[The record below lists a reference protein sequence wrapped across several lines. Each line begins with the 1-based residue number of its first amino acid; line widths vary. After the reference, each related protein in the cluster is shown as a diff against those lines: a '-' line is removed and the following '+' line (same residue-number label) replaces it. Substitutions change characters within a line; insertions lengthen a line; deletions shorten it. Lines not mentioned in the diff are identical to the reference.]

1 MEQSKL
7 TRRVLLGAGLSA
19 TAAVTLPLHAQV
31 FPPSGYGKPAG
42 TFPFEPRVFRE
53 RRERVMQELKT
64 GLAVVYGADNVVT
77 NSPVGPAFQQDPDFA
92 WLTGITD
99 EPGAVLL
106 LAPGELQDR
115 EMLLLP
121 SRNPEAE
128 RWNVERVPLGAELE
142 RRTGFQQVARV
153 SQLGGLVTTLAARH
167 KELHFL
173 GPLVGPNSPIPP
185 VLDLYGKVA
194 QRIPGVKTIDSSAL
208 LPRLRIVKEPR
219 ELEMIKKAVAATRRG
234 HQAAMRS
241 VRPGWNER
249 QLTELVE
256 AEFRAGGGQGLGFGT
271 IVATGRNAAS
281 LHYTG
286 GEGPINAGEMILID
300 AGASVGGYASDITRT
315 FPASGVFTSKQR
327 ADYDL
332 VLEAQNAAVRTLK
345 AGVHYRDLSEAAKD
359 VFRRAGRIDEF
370 THGLGHLVGL
380 HVHDAGDTSQP
391 LPAGAVLTIEPGLYL
406 QSENYGIRIED
417 MYLITPNGAEHLSA
431 GIPRTAIEIEQFMAT
446 GRT

>member
-1 MEQSKL
+1 MEQVKL
-7 TRRVLLGAGLSA
+7 TRRLLIGAGLSA
-19 TAAVTLPLHAQV
+19 TAAVTFPLHGQV
-31 FPPSGYGKPAG
+31 FPPPEYGRPAG
-42 TFPFEPRVFRE
+42 TFPFEPAVFRE
-53 RRERVMQELKT
+53 RRERLMRELKT
-64 GLAVVYGADNVVT
+64 GLAVVYGADQVVT
-77 NSPVGPAFQQDPDFA
+77 NSPVGPVFRQDPDFA

-106 LAPGELQDR
+106 LAPGERHDR

-142 RRTGFQQVARV
+142 RRTGFQQVTRV
-153 SQLGGLVTTLAARH
+153 SGLGALVTTLAARH

-173 GPLVGPNSPIPP
+173 GPLVGPNSPIPA

-194 QRIPGVKTIDSSAL
+194 QRVPGVKTTDNSKV
-208 LPRLRIVKEPR
+208 LPSLRIVKEPR

-234 HQAAMRS
+234 HLAAMRS

-256 AEFRAGGGQGLGFGT
+256 AEFRAGGGQGLGYES
-271 IVATGRNAAS
+271 IVAAGRNASS

-286 GEGPINAGEMILID
+286 GEGPIRAGEMILID

-315 FPASGVFTSKQR
+315 FPANGVFTPKQR

-332 VLEAQNAAVRTLK
+332 ILKAQDAAVQKLQ

-417 MYLITPNGAEHLSA
+417 MYLITSSGSEHLSA
-431 GIPRTAIEIEQFMAT
+431 GIPRTAVEIEQFMVAA
-446 GRT
+446 RT

>member
-1 MEQSKL
+1 MEQGKF
-7 TRRVLLGAGLSA
+7 TRRVLLGAGLTA
-19 TAAVTLPLHAQV
+19 TAAATFPLHAQV
-31 FPPSGYGKPAG
+31 FPPPGYGKPAG
-42 TFPFEPRVFRE
+42 TFPFEPGVFRE
-53 RRERVMQELKT
+53 RRERVMRELKT

-77 NSPVGPAFQQDPDFA
+77 NSPVGPAFEQDPDFA

-128 RWNVERVPLGAELE
+128 RWNVERVPVGAELE

-153 SQLGGLVTTLAARH
+153 GALGGLVTTLAARH

-173 GPLVGPNSPIPP
+173 GPLVGPSSPIPS

-194 QRIPGVKTIDSSAL
+194 QRIPGVKTIDSSTL

-234 HQAAMRS
+234 HLAAMRS

-256 AEFRAGGGQGLGFGT
+256 AEFRAGGGQGLGYGS
-271 IVATGRNAAS
+271 IVAAGRNAAS

-286 GEGPINAGEMILID
+286 GEGPINTGEMILID
-300 AGASVGGYASDITRT
+300 AGASVGGYASDVTRT
-315 FPASGVFTSKQR
+315 FPASGVFTPKQR

-332 VLEAQNAAVRTLK
+332 VLEAQDAAVTRLK

-370 THGLGHLVGL
+370 THGLGHFVGL

-391 LPAGAVLTIEPGLYL
+391 LPAGAVLTIEPGMYL

-417 MYLITPNGAEHLSA
+417 MYHVTPTGAEHLSA
-431 GIPRTAIEIEQFMAT
+431 GIPRTAIEIERFMAA

>member
-1 MEQSKL
+1 MDEDKL
-7 TRRVLLGAGLSA
+7 TRRLLLSAGLTA
-19 TAAVTLPLHAQV
+19 TAAATFPLHAQV
-31 FPPSGYGKPAG
+31 FPPLGYGKPAG
-42 TFPFEPRVFRE
+42 TFPFAPEVFRE
-53 RRERVMQELKT
+53 RRERVMRELKT
-64 GLAVVYGADNVVT
+64 GLAVMYGADNVVT

-92 WLTGITD
+92 WLTGIAD

-106 LAPGELQDR
+106 LAPGELDDR

-142 RRTGFQQVARV
+142 RRTGFRQVARV
-153 SQLGGLVTTLAARH
+153 GQLGGLVTTLAARH
-167 KELHFL
+167 KDLHFL
-173 GPLVGPNSPIPP
+173 GPLVGPNSPIPQ
-185 VLDLYGKVA
+185 VLDLYGKIS
-194 QRIPGVKTIDSSAL
+194 QRIPGVKTIDSSTL

-234 HQAAMRS
+234 HLAAMRS

-256 AEFRAGGGQGLGFGT
+256 AEFRAGGGQGLGYGS
-271 IVATGRNAAS
+271 IVAAGRNAAS

-286 GEGPINAGEMILID
+286 GEGPVNAGEMILID

-315 FPASGVFTSKQR
+315 FPASGVFTTKQR

-332 VLEAQNAAVRTLK
+332 VLEAQNAAVKRLK

-406 QSENYGIRIED
+406 QSENFGIRIED

-431 GIPRTAIEIEQFMAT
+431 GIPRTAIEIEQFMAA